1 MKKMKRSRSHTT
13 NADMLPEYNFQ
24 GKKGVRGKYYRAYRK
39 GHTVRIYEADGTVQ
53 VQHFTL
59 ADGAV
64 MLEPDVRAY
73 FPNSEA
79 VNQTLRSLIAL
90 VPRKATKRKAASKAQ
105 GASARI

>member
-1 MKKMKRSRSHTT
+1 MKKVKTSRPLR
-13 NADMLPEYNFQ
+13 AKDDVLPEYNFR
-24 GKKGVRGKYYRAYRK
+24 GKKGVRGKYYRAYRQ
-39 GHTVRIYEADGTVQ
+39 GHTVRIYEADGTVR

-59 ADGAV
+59 AEGAV

-90 VPRKATKRKAASKAQ
+90 VPEKPTKRKAISKSHTASP
-105 GASARI
+105 RM

>member
-1 MKKMKRSRSHTT
+1 MKKAKTNHT
-13 NADMLPEYNFQ
+13 ASAKSEMRPEYNFH
-24 GKKGVRGKYYRAYRK
+24 GKKGVRGKYYEAYRQ
-39 GHTVRIYEADGTVQ
+39 GHTVTIHKANGTAT

-79 VNQTLRSLIAL
+79 VNKALRSIIAL
-90 VPRKATKRKAASKAQ
+90 VPSREKRRVKFS
-105 GASARI
+105 R